1 MIASPRRGNRPVGG
15 SPGTCIVSLVEN
27 FPRTRERLIEAHL
40 TDSDI
45 VEILT
50 QLKRRAVEQGDWNAA
65 KLLLEFKYGRNP
77 EPPNNNVTLEELLM
91 QTPLSSGQTDSE

>member
-1 MIASPRRGNRPVGG
+1 M
-15 SPGTCIVSLVEN
+15 ED
-27 FPRTRERLIEAHL
+27 FPRTREQLIEAHL

-77 EPPNNNVTLEELLM
+77 EPPNNAQTLEDLFM
-91 QTPLSSGQTDSE
+91 ATPLATGQTDTE